1 MNHYD
6 LNEVENDEVNSGYVR
21 KVVRGESLTIAR
33 IEVKEGEITQR
44 HSHDNE
50 EVVYVLKGRWL
61 FHLPDGDVI
70 LTDNQMLCIPAETEH
85 SSEVLEDT
93 IALDICSKT
102 RPDWL
107 SGQDKILH
115 NNPEQF
121 LWAV

>member
-1 MNHYD
+1 MKHYD
-6 LNEVENDEVNSGYVR
+6 LNEVENDEVNPAYVR
-21 KVVRGESLTIAR
+21 KVVRGEAITIAK
-33 IEVKEGEITQR
+33 IEVGAGEVTLT

-50 EVVYVLKGRWL
+50 EMIYVLKGRWL

-70 LTDNQMLCIPAETEH
+70 LTDNQLLCIPADIEH
-85 SSEVLEDT
+85 SSEALEDT
-93 IALDICSKT
+93 IALDICSKN

-107 SGQDKILH
+107 SGQDKLLH

>member
-1 MNHYD
+1 MQHYD
-6 LNEVENDEVNSGYVR
+6 LNEVENDEVNPAYVR
-21 KVVRGESLTIAR
+21 KVVRGEALTIAK
-33 IEVKEGEITQR
+33 IEVGAGEVTLT

-50 EVVYVLKGRWL
+50 EMIYVLKGRWL

-70 LTDNQMLCIPAETEH
+70 LTDNHMLCIPADTEH
-85 SSEVLEDT
+85 SSEALEDT
-93 IALDICSKT
+93 IALDICSKN

>member
-61 FHLPDGDVI
+61 FHLPDADVV
-70 LTDNQMLCIPAETEH
+70 LTDNQMLCIPADTEH

>member
-6 LNEVENDEVNSGYVR
+6 LNQIETDQVNPAYVR

-33 IEVKEGEITQR
+33 VEVMQGEVTLS

-50 EVVYVLKGRWL
+50 EMIYVLKGRWL
-61 FHLPDGDVI
+61 FHLPDGDVV
-70 LTDNQMLCIPAETEH
+70 LTDNQMVCIPANTEH

-93 IALDICSKT
+93 VALDICSKG

-115 NNPEQF
+115 INPEQS

>member
-21 KVVRGESLTIAR
+21 KIVRGESLTIAR

>member
-21 KVVRGESLTIAR
+21 KVVRGKSLTIAR

-61 FHLPDGDVI
+61 FHLPDGDVV
-70 LTDNQMLCIPAETEH
+70 LTDNQMLCIPADTEH

>member
-21 KVVRGESLTIAR
+21 KIVSGKSLTIAR
-33 IEVKEGEITQR
+33 IEVKEGEVTQL

-61 FHLPDGDVI
+61 FRLPDGDVV
-70 LTDNQMLCIPAETEH
+70 LTDNQLLCIPADTEH

-107 SGQDKILH
+107 SGQDKILD